1 MENIW
6 MKFVFPLVRLKS
18 FLWLLEIDWLI
29 CQSSFLLRS
38 YWLWSSD
45 TTGVMVVCLSRWDGS
60 EKCTT
65 DTMSMFIFAWEVVN
79 LCRVVMPWAGPGCH
93 QWPETPQSQLVI
105 FFNLYPS
112 PLHQMRGHQHTV
124 VLSSHLVLPIH
135 SQYNCSVSIL
145 S

>member
-6 MKFVFPLVRLKS
+6 MKFVFPLARLKS
-18 FLWLLEIDWLI
+18 FLWLSEIDWLI

-112 PLHQMRGHQHTV
+112 FKPQPPSTLHAPAHSSSVQSPGAPNT
-124 VLSSHLVLPIH
+124 LSIQL
-135 SQYNCSVSIL
+135 
-145 S
+145 